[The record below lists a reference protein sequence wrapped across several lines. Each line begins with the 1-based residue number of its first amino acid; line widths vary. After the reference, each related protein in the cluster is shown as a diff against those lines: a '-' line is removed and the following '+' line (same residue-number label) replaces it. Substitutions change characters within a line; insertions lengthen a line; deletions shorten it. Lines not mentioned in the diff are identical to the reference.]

1 MRKSVKILNKAG
13 IHVRPAAQIA
23 ELSNKFQSDILFIK
37 DGIEVN
43 AKSIMELLTLAA
55 GEEAEIIIKAEGKD
69 EVEALDALEKL
80 INSKFS
86 EE

>member
-1 MRKSVKILNKAG
+1 MRKNVKISNKAG

-55 GEEAEIIIKAEGKD
+55 GEKAEIIIKAEGKD